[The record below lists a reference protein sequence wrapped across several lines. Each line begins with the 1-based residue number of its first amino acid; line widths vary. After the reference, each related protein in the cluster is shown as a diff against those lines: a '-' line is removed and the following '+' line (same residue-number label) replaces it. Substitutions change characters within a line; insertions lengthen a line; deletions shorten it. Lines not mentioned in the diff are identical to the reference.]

1 MLNKEQSRKTN
12 AVKYSVVIPALVT
25 FTLLF
30 QVKTIAQ
37 KAENPAPQAIKECNT
52 TCADKAEAQEIAHVA
67 PVAQPAMNEAPVA
80 NAPRVL
86 IYDMYGKQWYVDQ
99 PASVSNVTV
108 IINGEKGKSGLAAGE
123 EIATVKIQKSKGILE
138 ITTRKVTEGQT
149 NAAKG
154 YYITIDTIAD
164 LKFMSLNN
172 YSIKE
177 LKALVTEDLKE
188 LK

>member
-1 MLNKEQSRKTN
+1 
-12 AVKYSVVIPALVT
+12 
-25 FTLLF
+25 
-30 QVKTIAQ
+30 IAKGQ
-37 KAENPAPQAIKECNT
+37 RI
-52 TCADKAEAQEIAHVA
+52 
-67 PVAQPAMNEAPVA
+67 
-80 NAPRVL
+80 L

-99 PASVSNVTV
+99 PASGNNVTV
-108 IINGEKGKSGLAAGE
+108 IINGEKGKTGLEADQ
-123 EIATVKIQKSKGILE
+123 EIASVKIQKSKGLLE
-138 ITTRKVTEGQT
+138 ITTRKAEKKYTN

-154 YYITIDTIAD
+154 YYITIDTITN